1 MSTIYQEV
9 TNSIIEQLENGAAP
23 WIKPWSADS
32 TADKNIVSQKPYA
45 GINRLILGMS
55 AMSQSFNT
63 PVWGS
68 FKQWQALGASV
79 RKGEKGTKIIFYS
92 PVTKRKGE
100 KGTKIIFYSPVTKE
114 NKVTGDSETYNLI
127 KAYFVFNASQVDGI
141 EITPISAPDTPFDS
155 IYEAEQRISK
165 TGAIISHGGDAAFYS
180 PSHDKIQLP
189 NKTTFQDAGS
199 YYATAFHEL
208 THWTSAKTRLDRT
221 LGTKFGNP
229 EYAFEELV
237 AEMGAAFLCQDY
249 RIKGELRHAGYIQNW
264 LKACRSDDKAIF
276 KASALAQKA
285 ANYINLL
292 DEHSPL
298 TRLKSLVYRP
308 YMGPMRYTIV
318 SS

>member
-1 MSTIYQEV
+1 MTTIYQEV

-79 RKGEKGTKIIFYS
+79 KKGEKGTKIIFYS
-92 PVTKRKGE
+92 P
-100 KGTKIIFYSPVTKE
+100 ITKE
-114 NKVTGDSETYNLI
+114 NKATGDSETYNLI

-141 EITPISAPDTPFDS
+141 EIAPVSVPDIPFDS
-155 IYEAEQRISK
+155 IYEAEQRIAK
-165 TGAIISHGGDAAFYS
+165 TGAVISHGGDAAFYS

-189 NKTTFQDAGS
+189 NKATFQDAGS

-249 RIKGELRHAGYIQNW
+249 RIKGELRHAGYIQHW

-292 DEHSPL
+292 DEQ
-298 TRLKSLVYRP
+298 SLA
-308 YMGPMRYTIV
+308 IAA
-318 SS
+318 

>member
-1 MSTIYQEV
+1 MSTIYHEV
-9 TNSIIEQLENGAAP
+9 TNSIIEQLEKGAAP

-55 AMSQSFNT
+55 SMCQSFNT

-92 PVTKRKGE
+92 PVTK
-100 KGTKIIFYSPVTKE
+100 E
-114 NKVTGDSETYNLI
+114 NKATGDSETYNLI

-141 EITPISAPDTPFDS
+141 EITPVSVPDTPFNS
-155 IYEAEQRISK
+155 IYEAEQRIAK
-165 TGAIISHGGDAAFYS
+165 TGAIISHGGDAAFFS
-180 PSHDKIQLP
+180 PSLDKIQLP
-189 NKTTFQDAGS
+189 NKVTFQDAGS

-249 RIKGELRHAGYIQNW
+249 RIKGELRHAGYIQHW

-292 DEHSPL
+292 DEQ
-298 TRLKSLVYRP
+298 SLA
-308 YMGPMRYTIV
+308 IAA
-318 SS
+318 